1 MNQHEFAA
9 VILAA
14 GKGTRMGPTDL
25 PKVLYE
31 VAGRPMVHWVIKA
44 ARAELRA
51 VGVPPATVRDV
62 MARLRPGS

>member
-1 MNQHEFAA
+1 VTRLEADGR
-9 VILAA
+9 IYLAEPA
-14 GKGTRMGPTDL
+14 LAQPPVVTPR
-25 PKVLYE
+25 VS
-31 VAGRPMVHWVIKA
+31 RRVIKA